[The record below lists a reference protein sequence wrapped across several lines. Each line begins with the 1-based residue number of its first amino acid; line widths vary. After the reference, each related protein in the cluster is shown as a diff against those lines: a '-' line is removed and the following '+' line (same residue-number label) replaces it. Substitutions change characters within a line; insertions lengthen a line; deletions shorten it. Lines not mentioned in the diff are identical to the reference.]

1 MLKEQLPPETE
12 NLQPQS
18 GDSKLGDRILIWCFL
33 ASILIN
39 LGFGLW
45 LNYADI
51 YGEKRQA
58 DANKVMKVAVYR
70 PPIKKKPPPP
80 KKIIP
85 PKPKIQPRVVHVR
98 PRPTPPP
105 PRPTPPQHF
114 NLGNHSKSPTAIA
127 VEPAPTPQPTV
138 VQPVEPTNIT
148 PAPTPPQPKP
158 EPPAPP
164 VKYEPPAPPAPVYH
178 APPAP
183 PKPVY
188 HPPPPPPRPKNY
200 LPNIDRREATL
211 DDSSIKTP
219 DTSAMDTASFT
230 GPCVISFEV
239 SETGRISHARI
250 QKSSGS
256 HDFDNECL
264 DAVQGGHGTPAVQ
277 DHVPYS
283 GATGIYSF
291 STS

>member
-12 NLQPQS
+12 NFQPQS
-18 GDSKLGDRILIWCFL
+18 RDSKLGDRILVWCFL

-58 DANKVMKVAVYR
+58 DANKVMKVAVYK
-70 PPIKKKPPPP
+70 PPIKQKPKP
-80 KKIIP
+80 KPKVIP
-85 PKPKIQPRVVHVR
+85 PKPKIIPKIVHKL
-98 PRPTPPP
+98 PP
-105 PRPTPPQHF
+105 PRPTPPKAPPQHF
-114 NLGNHSKSPTAIA
+114 TVGHHSTSKTAIV
-127 VEPAPTPQPTV
+127 VEAPPPPVDNTPVQPVAPENTTTAPTP
-138 VQPVEPTNIT
+138 
-148 PAPTPPQPKP
+148 PAPTPPAPT
-158 EPPAPP
+158 PA
-164 VKYEPPAPPAPVYH
+164 VKYEPPVQAPPAPK
-178 APPAP
+178 PAP

-188 HPPPPPPRPKNY
+188 HPPPPPPQHPKNY
-200 LPNIDRREATL
+200 LPDIDSRQATL

-219 DTSAMDTASFT
+219 DTSTMDTASFT

-239 SETGRISHARI
+239 SESGRISHARI

-283 GATGIYSF
+283 GATGTYSF